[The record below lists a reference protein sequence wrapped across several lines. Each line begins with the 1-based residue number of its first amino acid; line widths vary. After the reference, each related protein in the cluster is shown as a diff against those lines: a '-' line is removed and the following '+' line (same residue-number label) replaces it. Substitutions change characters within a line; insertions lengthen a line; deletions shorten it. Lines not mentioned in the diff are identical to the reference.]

1 MEVNGI
7 KKRSPWKFFALV
19 FALSFPFWVLDVLF
33 PLRLGVDNLPVTDIG
48 ATFTPLV
55 AAAYLVYREDGTG
68 GVRAFLS
75 RAFDYRRITRKRWYI
90 PILFLMP
97 FLYILT
103 WWTMR
108 LFLIPVPA
116 EYPVPGTVPL
126 IFLLFFFAAFLEEMG
141 YSGYA
146 TDPLQTR
153 YGALD
158 AALIIGPIHMVWH
171 WPSMIALGQ
180 PAGLFV
186 MGSILTIAFRVLTVW
201 IYNNAGH
208 SVFATI
214 LFHAVTNTGRS
225 AFPGSRSA
233 YEMADGVVGYGFI
246 LIAAV
251 IVALLWDRKTLTRF
265 RYSWGKPE
273 GRS

>member
-1 MEVNGI
+1 MTGNESP
-7 KKRSPWKFFALV
+7 KKSPWLFFILV
-19 FALSFPFWVLDVLF
+19 FALSFPFWVLDVIF
-33 PLRLGVDNLPVTDIG
+33 PVRLPVDKLHVTDIG

-55 AAAYLVYREDGTG
+55 AAVYLVYREGEPG
-68 GVRAFLS
+68 GVRKFLL
-75 RAFDYRRITRKRWYI
+75 RAFDYRRITRKRWYV

-97 FLYILT
+97 FLYLLT
-103 WWTMR
+103 WWTMH
-108 LFLIPVPA
+108 LLGIPVPA
-116 EYPVPGTVPL
+116 EYHIPITIPL
-126 IFLLFFFAAFLEEMG
+126 IFVLFFFAAFLEEMG

-158 AALIIGPIHMVWH
+158 AALIMGPIHMVWH

-214 LFHAVTNTGRS
+214 LFHTVTNTGRS
-225 AFPGSRSA
+225 VFPGTRAA
-233 YEMADGVVGYGFI
+233 YEMANGVVGYTFI

-265 RYSWGKPE
+265 RYVRDE
-273 GRS
+273 T